1 MILDKDNICIQNKG
15 DIEVPLFSLSEV
27 SKVIDN
33 FSVENNMEESDMR
46 RVTGAIIHIFPRE
59 HVAKYGMAND
69 EVVQV
74 PLSSFFGSENTMFLV
89 IVLHLYM

>member
-1 MILDKDNICIQNKG
+1 MRVLGRMAEVGVEPGAPIIARLLVHSRQIGCLWGKGGMIIAEI
-15 DIEVPLFSLSEV
+15 
-27 SKVIDN
+27 
-33 FSVENNMEESDMR
+33 R